1 MNKDDILNSLKTMAS
16 IKKIGPLKIDEE
28 NSRFQINGSVVN
40 VGKKPGALSKMM
52 AVGTLGMSVIAEK
65 AISGNKQHVGQ
76 NKWFQFSDL
85 LSYEFLE
92 DDAVVVSGGVGQA
105 LIGGAVFGA
114 AGAIAGGITGKRV
127 QKKRVDSLQI
137 KITLNSFDYPC
148 VLVPIISKPTKT
160 NSKEYHE
167 AMKEAHQILAAL
179 DVISHKQ

>member
-1 MNKDDILNSLKTMAS
+1 MNGMDILNSIKAMNS
-16 IKKIGPLKIDEE
+16 IKKIGPLKIDEA
-28 NSRFQINGSVVN
+28 NSQFQINGSVMN
-40 VGKKPGALSKMM
+40 VGKKSSAFSKMM
-52 AVGTLGMSVIAEK
+52 AVGTLGMSTIAEK
-65 AISGNKQHVGQ
+65 AITGGKQHVGQ

-92 DDAVVVSGGVGQA
+92 DDAVVISGGVGQA

-137 KITLNSFDYPC
+137 KITLNSFDCPC

-160 NSKEYHE
+160 NSKEYQA
-167 AMKEAHQILAAL
+167 AMNEAHQILSVL
-179 DVISHKQ
+179 DVIAHKQ